1 MAGDDV
7 FDVVWHAGCVS
18 LANDRDLARRAR
30 AVRPLTSS

>member
-7 FDVVWHAGCVS
+7 FDVMRHAGCAS
-18 LANDRDLARRAR
+18 LANDRDLARLAR